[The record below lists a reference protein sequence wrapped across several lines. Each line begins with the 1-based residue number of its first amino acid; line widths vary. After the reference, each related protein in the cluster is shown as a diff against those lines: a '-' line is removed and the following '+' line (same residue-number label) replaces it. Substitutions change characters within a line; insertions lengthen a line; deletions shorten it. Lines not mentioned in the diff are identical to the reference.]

1 MTHCACWVGMSFWK
15 RQTFCSWSFIN
26 QPTPFFGAWRST
38 SGLSLFGIGGVW
50 RNRLPTKRKTDCSMN
65 SGSTPIDTGVQG
77 NFYLFVRRNVR
88 RVDEI
93 AYASRWFYRPL
104 MVQHCC
110 GDTTPQMRCDMRL
123 LRLIAVVKISLKSA
137 HEILDVKT
145 DCKFPVL
152 ESLLLEQSK

>member
-1 MTHCACWVGMSFWK
+1 MSFLK
-15 RQTFCSWSFIN
+15 RQTFCSCVLSS
-26 QPTPFFGAWRST
+26 QPSPCFGGCLST
-38 SGLSLFGIGGVW
+38 SGLSLFGMGGVW

-77 NFYLFVRRNVR
+77 SFYLFVRRNVR
-88 RVDEI
+88 RVNEI
-93 AYASRWFYRPL
+93 AYASRWIYRPL

-123 LRLIAVVKISLKSA
+123 PRLIAVVKISLKSA
-137 HEILDVKT
+137 HKMLDVKT